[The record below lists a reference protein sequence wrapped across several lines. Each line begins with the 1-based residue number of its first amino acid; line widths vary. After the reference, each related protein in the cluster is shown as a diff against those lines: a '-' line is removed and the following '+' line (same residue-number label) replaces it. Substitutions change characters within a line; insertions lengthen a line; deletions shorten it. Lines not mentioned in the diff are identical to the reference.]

1 MPHDLRLVEKTA
13 AIRAEVLFPMAFP
26 DVRADC
32 ARYFTSEYASGEMS
46 QSLREAAAPILRE
59 FAVDALREVREAIA
73 QQLESCPFLPV
84 SVARTLAQDV
94 ESVAVPFI
102 RNSSVLTDEDLVALV
117 RVGGEIKQ
125 IAVAERITVSEL
137 VSGALVDTENRNVV
151 SALLANANAAIAEQ
165 TLHDVIALVGDD
177 AYVQKL
183 LARRAVLPPGIKER
197 LFRP

>member
-1 MPHDLRLVEKTA
+1 
-13 AIRAEVLFPMAFP
+13 MAFP

-84 SVARTLAQDV
+84 SVARTLALDV

-125 IAVAERITVSEL
+125 IAVAERITVSEV

-165 TLHDVIALVGDD
+165 TLHDAIALVGDD
-177 AYVQKL
+177 AYVQEL
-183 LARRAVLPPGIKER
+183 FARRAVLPPGIKER